1 MSDPAQAGEIFISY
15 SSKDR
20 ERVRILVDAL
30 VRQGI
35 PVWWDQHIVAGQ
47 NWENELEQALHRA
60 RTVIVL
66 WSQHSVISDEVKAEA
81 NYALKQRNLIP
92 ALLDGAAIPFRYRR
106 TQTPDLSGWDGAEDH
121 PSFRALL
128 AALAAA
134 PSAPPDPNSLANS
147 KRRATLI
154 SWAWILVPSLVLG
167 SLTAA
172 LMVWKAPTELEI
184 EVTCSRVRF
193 HSLAGNPQV
202 LLDSTLA
209 NSIVLQGFEQ
219 VRLPVADVEAA
230 NPAKW
235 NDQQNQYAA
244 DAWVKLA
251 PGPGLV
257 CRPTERTPAQ
267 VTIEPFT
274 KDAGPLSLERIY
286 TGPAAVTLSS
296 PERGTL
302 NLELRGQQF
311 SGSVTLPARTKLIA
325 DDCAWAGAAPP
336 SKQPSVTLRL
346 SPRSQQRLLDYS
358 ASEAGMVFVLGFP
371 HERISSIIR
380 PAAFEIDQLE
390 LLDQDPAGSPISSIR
405 TGGTIRYPKYP
416 ERPAATVNAGDFL
429 TLGDLKTFYLREVA
443 FTQQEENLRLKFQGV
458 AGKARIG
465 PGEGSMRD
473 LRLTQFDV
481 LWSNQKLIA
490 LFTVLVWVVA
500 TSLGLRRYL
509 LGPR

>member
-1 MSDPAQAGEIFISY
+1 MSDPAKAGEVFISY

-35 PVWWDQHIVAGQ
+35 PVWWDQFIVPGQ

-60 RTVIVL
+60 RAVIVL

-106 TQTPDLSGWDGAEDH
+106 TQTPDLSHWDGAEDD

-128 AALAAA
+128 AALAVA
-134 PSAPPDPNSLANS
+134 PAAPPDPDSLAKS
-147 KRRATLI
+147 KRRVTLI
-154 SWAWILVPSLVLG
+154 AWTWILVPSLLLG

-172 LMVWKAPTELEI
+172 LMLWKAPTELEI

-193 HSLAGNPQV
+193 HSLAGDPQV

-209 NSIVLQGFEQ
+209 DSIVLQGFEQ
-219 VRLPVADVEAA
+219 VRLSAADVEAA

-244 DAWVKLA
+244 DAWIKVA

-274 KDAGPLSLERIY
+274 KAAGPLTLERIY

-302 NLELRGQQF
+302 NLELRGQKF
-311 SGSVTLPARTKLIA
+311 SGTVTLPAQTKLIA
-325 DDCAWAGAAPP
+325 DDCAWVGAALPWNPP
-336 SKQPSVTLRL
+336 SLTLRL
-346 SPRSQQRLLDYS
+346 SPTGQQRLLDYS
-358 ASEAGMVFVLGFP
+358 AGAAGMVFVLGFP
-371 HERISSIIR
+371 REQTSPIMR
-380 PAAFEIDQLE
+380 PTAFEIDQLE
-390 LLDQDPAGSPISSIR
+390 FLDQDPAGSPRSSIR
-405 TGGTIRYPKYP
+405 TDGTIRYRKYP
-416 ERPAATVNAGDFL
+416 ERPAITVNIGDFL
-429 TLGDLKTFYLREVA
+429 TLGRLKAFYLREVA
-443 FTQQEENLRLKFQGV
+443 FTQQEENLRLRFQGV
-458 AGKARIG
+458 AGKALIG
-465 PGEGSMRD
+465 PGEKSMRD
-473 LRLTQFDV
+473 LRLTQFDM

-490 LFTVLVWVVA
+490 LFTVLAWVVA

>member
-1 MSDPAQAGEIFISY
+1 MSDPAQAREIFISY

-20 ERVRILVDAL
+20 ERVRILVEAL
-30 VRQGI
+30 VRQGL
-35 PVWWDQHIVAGQ
+35 PVWWDQHIVPGQ

-60 RTVIVL
+60 RAVIVL
-66 WSQHSVISDEVKAEA
+66 WSQHSVVSDEVKAEA
-81 NYALKQRNLIP
+81 NYALKRRNLIP
-92 ALLDGAAIPFRYRR
+92 ALLDDAVIPYRYRR
-106 TQTPDLSGWDGAEDH
+106 TQTPDLSPWDGAEDA

-134 PSAPPDPNSLANS
+134 PTAPPAPNSFR
-147 KRRATLI
+147 RRATLI

-172 LMVWKAPTELEI
+172 LMVRKAPTELEV

-193 HSLAGNPQV
+193 HSLAGDPQV

-209 NSIVLQGFEQ
+209 NSIVLRGFEQ
-219 VRLPVADVEAA
+219 VRLPAADVEAA

-235 NDQQNQYAA
+235 NDQQNQYPE
-244 DAWVKLA
+244 DAWVKVA

-274 KDAGPLSLERIY
+274 KAAGPLTLERIY

-296 PERGTL
+296 PERATL
-302 NLELRGQQF
+302 NVELRGRQF
-311 SGSVTLPARTKLIA
+311 SGSVTLPAPTKLIA
-325 DDCAWAGAAPP
+325 DDCAWVGAAPP

-346 SPRSQQRLLDYS
+346 SPRGPQRLLDYS
-358 ASEAGMVFVLGFP
+358 AGKAGMVFVLGFP
-371 HERISSIIR
+371 RERTSPIMR

-390 LLDQDPAGSPISSIR
+390 FLDQGPAGSPISSIR
-405 TGGTIRYPKYP
+405 TGGTIRYPKYA

-429 TLGDLKTFYLREVA
+429 TLGDFKTFYLREVA

-458 AGKARIG
+458 AGKALIG

-473 LRLTQFDV
+473 LRLTQFDE

-490 LFTVLVWVVA
+490 LFTVLAWVVA

>member
-20 ERVRILVDAL
+20 ERVRILVEAL
-30 VRQGI
+30 VRQGV

-47 NWENELEQALHRA
+47 NWENELEQALHRSRA
-60 RTVIVL
+60 VIVL

-106 TQTPDLSGWDGAEDH
+106 TQTPDLSRWDGAEDD

-128 AALAAA
+128 VALAAA
-134 PSAPPDPNSLANS
+134 PAAPPAPNSLR
-147 KRRATLI
+147 RRATLI

-172 LMVWKAPTELEI
+172 SMVWKAPTELEI

-193 HSLAGNPQV
+193 HSLAGDPQV

-209 NSIVLQGFEQ
+209 DSIVLQGFEQ
-219 VRLPVADVEAA
+219 VRLPVAAVEAA

-235 NDQQNQYAA
+235 NDRQNQYAQ
-244 DAWVKLA
+244 DAWVKVA
-251 PGPGLV
+251 PGPALV
-257 CRPTERTPAQ
+257 CRPTQRTPAQ

-274 KDAGPLSLERIY
+274 KDAGPPRLGQIY

-302 NLELRGQQF
+302 NLELRGQKF
-311 SGSVTLPARTKLIA
+311 SGTVTLPAQTKLIA
-325 DDCAWAGAAPP
+325 DDCSWAGTALPWNP
-336 SKQPSVTLRL
+336 PSVTLRL
-346 SPRSQQRLLDYS
+346 SPSGQQRLLDYS
-358 ASEAGMVFVLGFP
+358 AGEAGMVFVLGFP
-371 HERISSIIR
+371 REQTSPIMR
-380 PAAFEIDQLE
+380 PTAFEIDQLE
-390 LLDQDPAGSPISSIR
+390 FLDQDPAGSPRSSIR
-405 TGGTIRYPKYP
+405 TDGTIRYPKYP
-416 ERPAATVNAGDFL
+416 ERPAITVNTGDFL
-429 TLGDLKTFYLREVA
+429 TLGHLKAFYLGEVA
-443 FTQQEENLRLKFQGV
+443 FTQQEENLRLRFQGV
-458 AGKARIG
+458 AGRALIG
-465 PGEGSMRD
+465 PGERSMRD
-473 LRLTQFDV
+473 LSLTQFDV

-490 LFTVLVWVVA
+490 LFTVLAWVVA

-509 LGPR
+509 VGPR